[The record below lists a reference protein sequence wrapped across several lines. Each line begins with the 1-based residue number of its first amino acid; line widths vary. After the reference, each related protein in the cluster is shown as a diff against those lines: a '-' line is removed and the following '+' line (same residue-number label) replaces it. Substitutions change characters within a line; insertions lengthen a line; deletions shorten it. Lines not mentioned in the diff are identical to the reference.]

1 MMMVIDADAHVEESP
16 ATFSDKYLDPA
27 FRDRRPQVVRSD
39 GRLYWRVEDQIY
51 PRLVGRACH
60 NMGTPTNYQG
70 EKSFYSAAKPETVES
85 MEISDP
91 KARLKDMD
99 AEELAVQV
107 LYPSFF
113 LVHPLV
119 ADPTL
124 GAALCSSYNR
134 WLADVTGS
142 SDRLQW
148 AAVVDLENV
157 TAAVYEVRQAKKL
170 GAVSVMILGTVGE
183 RLLDHTSLF
192 PFYEAVAEEDLTLA
206 VHVGW
211 SCPPLSNLYDHLY
224 PSTVIPFLIP
234 VLMGFT
240 SLLSG
245 GVLDLIPSLRVVFL
259 EAGCLWVHFL
269 LDRMEHRFAFTTRFG
284 KSIPETAPRAACSP
298 LEYMRRGN
306 LYISTEVEDPLLPQV
321 LNLVGE
327 DQLIFGSDMPHG
339 DRERF
344 AVRTFQ
350 SRKDIGESA
359 KEKILETNAR
369 RLYRI

>member
-1 MMMVIDADAHVEESP
+1 MMVIDADAHVQECL

-27 FRDRRPQVVRSD
+27 FRSRKPEVVRSD

-60 NMGTPTNYQG
+60 VMGTPTNYQG
-70 EKSFYSAAKPETVES
+70 EKSFSAAALPETIES
-85 MEISDP
+85 IEISDP
-91 KARLKDMD
+91 KARLRDMD

-107 LYPSFF
+107 IYPSFF

-119 ADPTL
+119 ADPAL

-134 WLADVTGS
+134 WLADVTGAT
-142 SDRLQW
+142 DRLHW
-148 AAVVDLENV
+148 AAVVDLDNV
-157 TAAVYEVRQAKKL
+157 AAAVNEVRQAKKL
-170 GAVSVMILGTVGE
+170 GAVSVMVLGTVGD
-183 RLLDHTSLF
+183 RLLDHPSLF

-224 PSTVIPFLIP
+224 SSTVIPFLIP

-240 SLLSG
+240 GLLSG
-245 GVLDLIPSLRVVFL
+245 GVLDRFPGLRVAFL

-269 LDRMEHRFAFTTRFG
+269 LDRLEHRFAFTKRFG
-284 KSIPETAPRAACSP
+284 KSIPETAPRAACPP

-306 LYISTEVEDPLLPQV
+306 LYVGIEVEDPLLPQV
-321 LNLVGE
+321 LDLVGE
-327 DQLIFGSDMPHG
+327 DQLIFASDMPHG

-344 AVRTFQ
+344 TARTLRD
-350 SRKDIGESA
+350 RKDIGESA
-359 KEKILETNAR
+359 KEKILEINAR